1 MDYAMTQSNL
11 GAAYVTLAEVE
22 NKAENSKIAIR
33 ACEEALKVH
42 NLEEFP
48 MDYAEAQST
57 FGSAY
62 KTLATVE
69 GRSENCKKAEHAFQE
84 ALNVWVK
91 LNSSQNKKLIEDKLS
106 ELKSICN

>member
-1 MDYAMTQSNL
+1 MDYAMTQNNL

-22 NKAENSKIAIR
+22 DKAENSKIAIR

-42 NLEEFP
+42 HLEEFP
-48 MDYAEAQST
+48 MGYAKAQST
-57 FGSAY
+57 LGSAY

-69 GRSENCKKAEHAFQE
+69 DRSENCRKAEHAFQE

-91 LNSSQNKKLIEDKLS
+91 LNSYQNQKLIEDKLS